1 MGLSWM
7 AWTWQTAAFFGI
19 IAALL
24 ALMTFL
30 EIRRPGG
37 NARDGILGLR
47 TTRGDRLFIS
57 LLAAAYVHI
66 LWLFFFGMPL
76 TWAFTGNELNSIE
89 SVADLFGARSDD
101 YVAFGMNMTSLNFS
115 LSRALAT
122 TWGLGDEVS
131 GRTLAVIGMGSW
143 LTFDVG
149 NDTDELEQRTA
160 VLREFFKHGIH
171 YCSSLLF

>member
-24 ALMTFL
+24 VLMTVL

-57 LLAAAYVHI
+57 LLAAAYVQI

-76 TWAFTGNELNSIE
+76 TWAIVISLVL
-89 SVADLFGARSDD
+89 VA
-101 YVAFGMNMTSLNFS
+101 
-115 LSRALAT
+115 
-122 TWGLGDEVS
+122 
-131 GRTLAVIGMGSW
+131 AVW
-143 LTFDVG
+143 KWV
-149 NDTDELEQRTA
+149 
-160 VLREFFKHGIH
+160 
-171 YCSSLLF
+171 

>member
-19 IAALL
+19 IAVLL
-24 ALMTFL
+24 VLMTVL

-57 LLAAAYVHI
+57 LLSAAYVHI

-76 TWAFTGNELNSIE
+76 TGAMLISLVL
-89 SVADLFGARSDD
+89 VAMIWKW
-101 YVAFGMNMTSLNFS
+101 V
-115 LSRALAT
+115 
-122 TWGLGDEVS
+122 
-131 GRTLAVIGMGSW
+131 
-143 LTFDVG
+143 
-149 NDTDELEQRTA
+149 
-160 VLREFFKHGIH
+160 
-171 YCSSLLF
+171 

>member
-7 AWTWQTAAFFGI
+7 AWTWQTAAFIGI

-24 ALMTFL
+24 VLMTVL

-57 LLAAAYVHI
+57 LLAAAYVQI

-76 TWAFTGNELNSIE
+76 TWAIVISLVL
-89 SVADLFGARSDD
+89 VA
-101 YVAFGMNMTSLNFS
+101 
-115 LSRALAT
+115 
-122 TWGLGDEVS
+122 
-131 GRTLAVIGMGSW
+131 AVW
-143 LTFDVG
+143 KWV
-149 NDTDELEQRTA
+149 
-160 VLREFFKHGIH
+160 
-171 YCSSLLF
+171 

>member
-7 AWTWQTAAFFGI
+7 AWTWQTATFFAI
-19 IAALL
+19 IAGLL
-24 ALMTFL
+24 VLMTVL

-76 TWAFTGNELNSIE
+76 TWA
-89 SVADLFGARSDD
+89 V
-101 YVAFGMNMTSLNFS
+101 VVSL
-115 LSRALAT
+115 ALAAAI
-122 TWGLGDEVS
+122 WKWV
-131 GRTLAVIGMGSW
+131 
-143 LTFDVG
+143 
-149 NDTDELEQRTA
+149 
-160 VLREFFKHGIH
+160 
-171 YCSSLLF
+171 